1 MNKPVSICLLV
12 CAGLL
17 AACAPQADPAVTV
30 ESYLQAL
37 VDKDQARYAALI
49 CADWEPDAMI
59 EFDAFGAVEASL
71 DGVDCTQSGSDGGDA
86 LVECTGSILAVYRG
100 EDNRVIDLEGIVY
113 RLAMDA
119 GEWRVCG
126 YE

>member
-1 MNKPVSICLLV
+1 MSKPVSLFFWVCICF
-12 CAGLL
+12 L
-17 AACAPQADPAVTV
+17 AACAPQADPAATV

-49 CADWEPDAMI
+49 CPDWELDAMI

-71 DGVDCTQSGSDGGDA
+71 DGVECTQSGSDGDA
-86 LVECTGSILAVYRG
+86 DLVECAGSILAIYRG
-100 EDNRVIDLEGIVY
+100 EDNRVIDLEGVVY
-113 RLAMDA
+113 RVVSDA